1 MNFYLERE
9 YGGKA
14 LFKLNLFEKKKKVQI
29 VFVSEYSKVGKEAL
43 TGC

>member
-14 LFKLNLFEKKKKVQI
+14 LFKLNLFEKKKVQI